1 MRGDQ
6 IIDTIIRYVERKGI
20 VTDESFLRRGQL
32 FDLFNQVK
40 ADVLSQFMV
49 QGVQITGGNYWEA
62 IIDRAEYEQ
71 SSTKFTYFDVPKVVM
86 NSYEYVGGT
95 DGCSQF
101 RENLTRSDYRNTV
114 SQQVPRQTEYMKINN
129 HLQVDNSTLPA
140 IMVNAIPVNPL
151 DWDNYNFEFDE
162 YPIDEALIN
171 VVCDRMFASYQ
182 SKGVQTPVDTLSD
195 SKESTK
201 SIS

>member
-49 QGVQITGGNYWEA
+49 QGVEITGGNYWEA

-71 SSTKFTYFDVPKVVM
+71 ASTAFTYFDVPKVVM

-129 HLQVDNSTLPA
+129 YLQVENSTLPA

-151 DWDNYNFEFDE
+151 DWANYNFEFDE

-171 VVCDRMFASYQ
+171 VVCDRMFQSYQ
-182 SKGVQTPVDTLSD
+182 SKAAQTPVDTNSD
-195 SKESTK
+195 SKETTK
-201 SIS
+201 SVS

>member
-1 MRGDQ
+1 MKGDQ

-20 VTDESFLRRGQL
+20 VTDESFLRRAQL

-49 QGVQITGGNYWEA
+49 KGIEITGGNYWEA
-62 IIDRAEYEQ
+62 VIDRAEYEQ
-71 SSTKFTYFDVPKVVM
+71 ASTSFSYFEVPKVVM

-101 RENLTRSDYRNTV
+101 RENLTRADFRNTV
-114 SQQVPRQTEYMKINN
+114 SQQVPKITEYMKINN
-129 HLQVDNSTLPA
+129 HLMVDNSTLPA
-140 IMVNAIPVNPL
+140 ILVNAIPVNPM
-151 DWDNYNFEFDE
+151 DWANYNFEFDE

-171 VVCDRMFASYQ
+171 VVCDRMFQSYQ
-182 SKGVQTPVDTLSD
+182 SKAAQAPNDTVSD
-195 SKESTK
+195 SKETPK

>member
-40 ADVLSQFMV
+40 TDVYKEEISNNAE
-49 QGVQITGGNYWEA
+49 ITGANYWDA

-71 SSTKFTYFDVPKVVM
+71 SSTKFSYFEIPRVVL
-86 NSYEYVGGT
+86 NSYAYVGGT
-95 DGCSQF
+95 DRCSQF
-101 RENLTRSDYRNTV
+101 RENLDLSDFRSTC
-114 SQQVPRQTEYMKINN
+114 SQQVPKQTEYMKINN
-129 HLQVDNSTLPA
+129 HLMVDNSTLPA
-140 IMVNAIPVNPL
+140 ILTNCIPVNPL
-151 DWDNYNFEFDE
+151 DWANFNFEFDE
-162 YPIDEALIN
+162 YPIDEALISR
-171 VVCDRMFASYQ
+171 VCDKMFASYQ
-182 SKGVQTPVDTLSD
+182 SKGVQAPVDTLSD

>member
-171 VVCDRMFASYQ
+171 VVCDKMFASYQ
-182 SKGVQTPVDTLSD
+182 SKGVQAPVDTLSD

>member
-1 MRGDQ
+1 MKGDQ

-20 VTDESFLRRGQL
+20 VTDESFLRRAQL

-49 QGVQITGGNYWEA
+49 QKVEITGGNYWEA
-62 IIDRAEYEQ
+62 VIDRAQYEQ
-71 SSTKFTYFDVPKVVM
+71 SSTAFSYFEVPKVVM

-101 RENLTRSDYRNTV
+101 RENLTRSDFRNTV
-114 SQQVPRQTEYMKINN
+114 SQQVPKITEYMKINN
-129 HLQVDNSTLPA
+129 HLMVDNSTLPA
-140 IMVNAIPVNPL
+140 ILVNAIPVNPM
-151 DWDNYNFEFDE
+151 DWANYNFEYDE

-171 VVCDRMFASYQ
+171 VVCDRMFQSYQ
-182 SKGVQTPVDTLSD
+182 SKSAPVPNDTVSD
-195 SKESTK
+195 SKETTK
-201 SIS
+201 SVS